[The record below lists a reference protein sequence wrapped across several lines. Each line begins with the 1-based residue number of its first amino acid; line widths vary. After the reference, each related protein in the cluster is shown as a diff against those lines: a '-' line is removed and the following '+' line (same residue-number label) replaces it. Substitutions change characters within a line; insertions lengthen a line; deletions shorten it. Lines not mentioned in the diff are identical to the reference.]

1 MRKLIVILKHKFT
14 SIDTITPILL
24 EYSKKNS
31 DKIILFFPNK
41 NDIVQLKKNFVLYKI
56 LNKIS
61 SIKLLG
67 HENYFLRK
75 FIKFYYLLFFIFSA
89 TKKDKFIH
97 FGELDNWPFAIISL
111 INSRKTYFC
120 ESTLYYSEF
129 DINLSKFSENHPYF
143 VGIKNNN
150 WLKVPHVRCKN
161 IIAATEKSVIK
172 LHPKH
177 KSKKLFFYGPSR
189 LNKSWLDYSKNYLND
204 LYGYYKNLNFTN
216 GYIVMPLNTFE
227 DNYFF
232 KPGANLETFKE
243 ILNVLKDLPIPTLIK
258 PHYYTQ
264 MDIVNTELNKINSKN
279 LVLTY
284 FHATVLALN
293 SRFWICNCFSSTCMD
308 AFSLGVPIV
317 EYADYSNKLC
327 AITKNSSMH
336 KEFVDH
342 FIMRDKR
349 KLKLVINDLL
359 NKKNKLQQRISFSDK
374 NNLIKSLVENN

>member
-1 MRKLIVILKHKFT
+1 
-14 SIDTITPILL
+14 
-24 EYSKKNS
+24 
-31 DKIILFFPNK
+31 
-41 NDIVQLKKNFVLYKI
+41 
-56 LNKIS
+56 
-61 SIKLLG
+61 
-67 HENYFLRK
+67 
-75 FIKFYYLLFFIFSA
+75 
-89 TKKDKFIH
+89 
-97 FGELDNWPFAIISL
+97 
-111 INSRKTYFC
+111 
-120 ESTLYYSEF
+120 
-129 DINLSKFSENHPYF
+129 
-143 VGIKNNN
+143 
-150 WLKVPHVRCKN
+150 
-161 IIAATEKSVIK
+161 
-172 LHPKH
+172 
-177 KSKKLFFYGPSR
+177 
-189 LNKSWLDYSKNYLND
+189 
-204 LYGYYKNLNFTN
+204 
-216 GYIVMPLNTFE
+216 
-227 DNYFF
+227 
-232 KPGANLETFKE
+232 
-243 ILNVLKDLPIPTLIK
+243 
-258 PHYYTQ
+258 